1 MAEILLVE
9 DDRDIA
15 DLLAAALRRK
25 GHLVRVAEDG
35 REGLRLLR
43 EKMPELV
50 LLDVEMPVLTGPDMA
65 HRMFVHD
72 AGEEEVPI
80 VLLSGVADLP
90 LVAAAVGT
98 PYFLGKPY
106 QLKEVLSLV
115 ALALRERRC
124 PVPTVPVDF
133 DNAGHRSS

>member
-9 DDRDIA
+9 DNRDIA
-15 DLLAAALRRK
+15 DLLAVVLRRE
-25 GHLVRVAEDG
+25 GHLVRIARDG
-35 REGLRLLR
+35 QEGLRLLR
-43 EKMPELV
+43 ERTPELA
-50 LLDVEMPVLTGPDMA
+50 LLDVEMPVLTGPEMA
-65 HRMFVHD
+65 SRMFLHD

-106 QLKEVLSLV
+106 QLKEVLALV
-115 ALALRERRC
+115 ALALRERRR
-124 PVPTVPVDF
+124 PVPTLTVDSE
-133 DNAGHRSS
+133 NAGHRPS